1 MNGNASRKDLI
12 SSVED
17 TIHSLSMYHKI
28 VVQLAPAAEQ
38 WDDIRDR
45 EKTTCCR

>member
-1 MNGNASRKDLI
+1 MLPGKTLL
-12 SSVED
+12 VLLED
-17 TIHSLSMYHKI
+17 TIHSLSMYRKI